1 MASVDLLFSKT
12 PLTQPAALVFGE
24 GESLTDYEVALAAT
38 FPLTF
43 AASVVKVYEAN
54 VAVTFPLT
62 FAAEAAYSSNTAR
75 PLVGQVASPFQN
87 ATFTEAGVQDSAQ
100 PVAQVLVGV
109 NDTFNQGRP
118 IETGAK
124 LRFQGAVRL
133 DNAGQKARHQDA
145 MRLGTHTLISTFS
158 NALRDRWHS
167 VRAGQQDAAPI
178 RMSAQT
184 DWQDR
189 YRDRRPALSSE
200 WRAAQRLHRTYSGKI
215 AAALPLDIYHTAR
228 HKEAM
233 RPPPGLSPIVPP
245 PAGDPCYLPDPNLLF
260 NEFSAADGNLV
271 FFCERHDNGGPAAT
285 VVVPIR
291 RVYVVINNIFL
302 RRVVG
307 NVYLPALT
315 LTMSIDSESWTW
327 AFAAT
332 LPPSALADVQRA
344 PGEPPVELEANING
358 NLYRVLAEDIVS
370 DRTFDRHTIRVT
382 GRGKSA
388 FLAAPYAP
396 VLTFANS
403 EERTAQQLMADVL
416 QFNNVP
422 IGWDVDWQ
430 IDDWL
435 VSAGAFGMQGTYI
448 EGLNAIAGAAG
459 AYLQPHPTL
468 QEMRVLLRYP
478 VKPWAWDTVTPDFE
492 LPSAVTV
499 QEGIQWV
506 DRADYNGV
514 YVSGT
519 SQGIRGLVFKQG
531 TSGEPLAPMVTDP
544 LITATNAARQRGL
557 AVLGNTGRKA
567 MLSLRLPILPATGVI
582 VPGKFVRYTDPVAGN
597 KIGLV
602 RGVSVESRLPRASQ
616 SLTVETHLS

>member
-12 PLTQPAALVFGE
+12 QLTQPAALVFGE
-24 GESLTDYEVALAAT
+24 GESLTDYEVALAVT
-38 FPLTF
+38 FPLSF
-43 AASVVKVYEAN
+43 AANVVKVYEAN
-54 VAVTFPLT
+54 VAVTFPLS

-75 PLVGQVASPFQN
+75 PLVGQVVSPFQN
-87 ATFTEAGVQDSAQ
+87 GTFTEAGVQDSAQ
-100 PVAQVLVGV
+100 PVAQVLAGV
-109 NDTFNQGRP
+109 NDAFNQGLP

-124 LRFQGAVRL
+124 LRFQGALRL
-133 DNAGQKARHQDA
+133 GNYGQTVRHQDA
-145 MRLGTHTLISTFS
+145 MRLGTETLRSGFS
-158 NALRDRWHS
+158 SALRDRRHS
-167 VRAGQQDAAPI
+167 VRTGQQDASPI
-178 RMSAQT
+178 RASAQT

-189 YRDRRPALSSE
+189 YRDRRPSLSSE
-200 WRAAQRLHRTYSGKI
+200 WRAAQRLHRAHSGKI
-215 AAALPLDIYHTAR
+215 AAALPLDIRHQHR

-233 RPPPGLSPIVPP
+233 RPPPGLSPLVPP
-245 PAGDPCYLPDPNLLF
+245 PVGDPCYLPDPNLLF

-271 FFCERHDNGGPAAT
+271 FFCERHDDGGPAAT

-307 NVYLPALT
+307 NVSLPALS
-315 LTMSIDSESWTW
+315 LSMSIDADSWTW
-327 AFAAT
+327 AFSAVLPAAS
-332 LPPSALADVQRA
+332 LVNVQRD

-358 NLYRVLAEDIVS
+358 NLYRILAENITS
-370 DRTFDRHTIRVT
+370 SRSFGQHTINVT

-388 FLAAPYAP
+388 FLTAPYAP

-403 EERTAQQLMADVL
+403 IERTAQQLMADVL
-416 QFNNVP
+416 QFNNIP

-435 VSAGAFGMQGTYI
+435 VPAGAFGMQGTYI
-448 EGLNAIAGAAG
+448 DGLNAIAGAAG

-468 QEMRVLLRYP
+468 QEMKVLLRYP

-492 LPSAVTV
+492 LPSAVTI
-499 QEGIQWV
+499 QEGIEWV
-506 DRADYNGV
+506 DRANYNGV

-519 SQGIRGLVFKQG
+519 SQGIRGLVFKEG
-531 TSGEPLAPMVTDP
+531 TSSEPLAPMVTDP

-557 AVLGNTGRKA
+557 AILGNTGRKA
-567 MLSLRLPILPATGVI
+567 MLNLRLPILPATGVI
-582 VPGKFVRYTDPVAGN
+582 APGKFVRYTDPVAGN

-602 RGVSVESRLPRASQ
+602 RSVSVEARLPEATQ
-616 SLTVETHLS
+616 SLIVETHLS